1 MANSVCCQVP
11 IRLFLRPPNSAV
23 SRWEINGMKF
33 EYVQPSGIAPTG
45 KFYLGLPTVR
55 VETSNYGLGIWLC
68 RTGGN
73 EQRIG
78 DWRVTLTTCLEPGR
92 LGICRRAVLF
102 ALISAVAW
110 TNQTHAQLP
119 VQQLHRGKAAAA
131 SSATQP
137 SPVPAIAATP
147 VPAPPAAVPVEPLGR
162 LSPHGTVLGFLRAA
176 EAKDYERAAQYLDG
190 KRTPEQAQAL
200 AIQLKFLLDQGLSTG
215 IDNLSREPS
224 GDVEDNLR
232 QSRELVGVVPTPN
245 GDIKVFLDLVNRPG
259 QTSIWLFSQE
269 TLAHVPAAFDGMH
282 HTDYGSWF
290 PAWTSR
296 IKIFSVPLWRWG
308 TIFVSLLLIFLLA
321 SLLTRSVLWMFH
333 HLFKKRLSAA
343 VEEAILGLKIPLLVF
358 SLALVGNTMGTYAI
372 TALGRHYWKS
382 VSVVVGWIG
391 FAWLIIRISDIFATY
406 IRQRLLV
413 QARVERATFVNL
425 TVRLFK
431 IFVALVLVI
440 ALLSRAGVNISA
452 LVTGLGIGG
461 VALALAAQ
469 KTLSDLFGGLSIIM
483 RGAVRVGDVCTIDGI
498 SGIVEDVGISS
509 LSLRTFQRSLV
520 SIPNT
525 KVAEVNLE
533 NLSLRDQ
540 FRIYQIFTLRFD
552 TPSEVLKTV
561 LGKFGEILR
570 AQPDIDAN
578 TARVALI
585 GITPQGPQIEINA
598 YLRRPGADIMLSLK
612 QQQDLLLQMI
622 SVIDAAG
629 TSMAA
634 PVGYLR
640 LDAAKDSESPGHPS
654 NGHPTT
660 TKRKVPED
668 VPGPP
673 VSN

>member
-1 MANSVCCQVP
+1 M
-11 IRLFLRPPNSAV
+11 
-23 SRWEINGMKF
+23 
-33 EYVQPSGIAPTG
+33 
-45 KFYLGLPTVR
+45 
-55 VETSNYGLGIWLC
+55 ETSNYGRGICLC

-73 EQRIG
+73 EKRIG
-78 DWRVTLTTCLEPGR
+78 NWRVTLTTCLHPVR
-92 LGICRRAVLF
+92 LGICCRALLF

-110 TNQTHAQLP
+110 TSQTHAQLP
-119 VQQLHRGKAAAA
+119 AQQLHRGKAAAA
-131 SSATQP
+131 NSSATQP
-137 SPVPAIAATP
+137 SPTPAVPATP
-147 VPAPPAAVPVEPLGR
+147 APAPAPPAPVEPLGR
-162 LSPHGTVLGFLRAA
+162 LSPHGCVLGFLRAA

-190 KRTPEQAQAL
+190 KRSPEQAQAL
-200 AIQLKFLLDQGLSTG
+200 AIQLKYLLDHGLSTS
-215 IDNLSREPS
+215 IDNLSSEPS

-232 QSRELVGVVPTPN
+232 LSRELVGVVPTPS
-245 GDIKVFLDLVNRPG
+245 GDLKVFLDLVNRPG
-259 QTSIWLFSQE
+259 QSSIWLFSQD
-269 TLAHVPAAFDGMH
+269 TLAHVPAAFAGMQ
-282 HTDYGSWF
+282 HTDYESWF
-290 PAWTSR
+290 PAWASR
-296 IKIFSVPLWRWG
+296 IKIFSVPLWRWAS
-308 TIFVSLLLIFLLA
+308 IIVSLLLIFLLA
-321 SLLTRSVLWMFH
+321 SLLTRSLLWMVR
-333 HLFKKRLSAA
+333 HLFKKHLSAA
-343 VEEAILGLKIPLLVF
+343 VEAAILGLKLPLFIF
-358 SLALVGNTMGTYAI
+358 SWALIGNTMGAYAI
-372 TALGRHYWKS
+372 TVLGRHYWKS
-382 VSVVVGWIG
+382 LSVVVGWIG
-391 FAWLIIRISDIFATY
+391 FAWMLIRISDIFATY
-406 IRQRLLV
+406 TRQRLLV

-425 TVRLFK
+425 TGRLFK
-431 IFVALVLVI
+431 ILVLLVLVI

-452 LVTGLGIGG
+452 LITGLGIGG

-570 AQPDIDAN
+570 AQPDIDKN

-585 GITPQGPQIEINA
+585 SITPQGPQIEINA

-640 LDAAKDSESPGHPS
+640 LDAAKDSESLDHPS
-654 NGHPTT
+654 NGLPTT

-673 VSN
+673 ISN

>member
-1 MANSVCCQVP
+1 
-11 IRLFLRPPNSAV
+11 
-23 SRWEINGMKF
+23 
-33 EYVQPSGIAPTG
+33 
-45 KFYLGLPTVR
+45 
-55 VETSNYGLGIWLC
+55 VETSNYGRGICFLPN
-68 RTGGN
+68 GN

-78 DWRVTLTTCLEPGR
+78 DWRVTLTTCLHPGR
-92 LGICRRAVLF
+92 LRICRRALLF
-102 ALISAVAW
+102 TLISAVIW
-110 TNQTHAQLP
+110 TSKTNAQQP
-119 VQQLHRGKAAAA
+119 AQQPLRGKVAAAN
-131 SSATQP
+131 SSTAQP
-137 SPVPAIAATP
+137 SPAPAVAATP
-147 VPAPPAAVPVEPLGR
+147 APAPPAPPPEPLGR

-190 KRTPEQAQAL
+190 KRSPEQAQAL
-200 AIQLKFLLDQGLSTG
+200 AIQLKYLLDKGLSTS
-215 IDNLSREPS
+215 IDNLSSEPS

-232 QSRELVGVVPTPN
+232 LSRELVGVVPTPN
-245 GDIKVFLDLVNRPG
+245 GDLKVFLDLINRPG
-259 QTSIWLFSQE
+259 QSSIWLFSQD
-269 TLAHVPAAFDGMH
+269 TLSHVPEAFAGIH
-282 HTDYGSWF
+282 HTDYESWF
-290 PAWTSR
+290 PAWASR
-296 IKIFSVPLWRWG
+296 IKIFSVPLWRWAS
-308 TIFVSLLLIFLLA
+308 ILISLFVIFLLA
-321 SLLTRSVLWMFH
+321 SLLTRSILWLVR
-333 HLFKKRLSAA
+333 HLFKKHLSAA
-343 VEEAILGLKIPLLVF
+343 VEEAILGLKLPLFIF
-358 SLALVGNTMGTYAI
+358 SWALIGNTMGAYAI
-372 TALGRHYWKS
+372 TVLGRHYWQSLS
-382 VSVVVGWIG
+382 VIVGWIG
-391 FAWLIIRISDIFATY
+391 FAWLLVRISDIFATY
-406 IRQRLLV
+406 TRQRLLV

-425 TVRLFK
+425 IGRLFK
-431 IFVALVLVI
+431 IFVLLVLVI

-452 LVTGLGIGG
+452 LITGLGIGG

-640 LDAAKDSESPGHPS
+640 LDAAKDSEGPDHPS
-654 NGHPTT
+654 NGLPTT
-660 TKRKVPED
+660 TKRKVPKD

-673 VSN
+673 IST

>member
-1 MANSVCCQVP
+1 M
-11 IRLFLRPPNSAV
+11 
-23 SRWEINGMKF
+23 
-33 EYVQPSGIAPTG
+33 
-45 KFYLGLPTVR
+45 
-55 VETSNYGLGIWLC
+55 ETSSYGRGICLC

-78 DWRVTLTTCLEPGR
+78 DWRVTLTTCLNPGR
-92 LGICRRAVLF
+92 LGIFRRALLF
-102 ALISAVAW
+102 TLISAVAW

-119 VQQLHRGKAAAA
+119 VQQLHRGKGAAAK
-131 SSATQP
+131 SSGTEP
-137 SPVPAIAATP
+137 SPAPAAPATP
-147 VPAPPAAVPVEPLGR
+147 APAPPPPAPVEPLGR

-190 KRTPEQAQAL
+190 KRTPGQAQAL
-200 AIQLKFLLDQGLSTG
+200 AIQLKYLLDHGLSTS
-215 IDNLSREPS
+215 IDKLSREPS
-224 GDVEDNLR
+224 GGVEDNLR
-232 QSRELVGVVPTPN
+232 LSRELVGVVPTPN
-245 GDIKVFLDLVNRPG
+245 GELKVFLDLVNRPG
-259 QTSIWLFSQE
+259 QTPIWLFSQE
-269 TLAHVPAAFDGMH
+269 TLAHVPAAFAGMQ

-308 TIFVSLLLIFLLA
+308 TILVSLLLIFLLA
-321 SLLTRSVLWMFH
+321 SLLTRSLLWIFH

-343 VEEAILGLKIPLLVF
+343 VEEAILGLKLPLLVF

-372 TALGRHYWKS
+372 TALGRHYWHS

-391 FAWLIIRISDIFATY
+391 FAWLLIRISDIFATY

-425 TVRLFK
+425 TGRLFK
-431 IFVALVLVI
+431 ILVVLVLVI

-585 GITPQGPQIEINA
+585 GISPQGPQIEINA
-598 YLRRPGADIMLSLK
+598 YLRRPGADIVLSLK

-634 PVGYLR
+634 PVGFLR
-640 LDAAKDSESPGHPS
+640 LDAAKDSESADHPS
-654 NGHPTT
+654 NGLPTT

-668 VPGPP
+668 LPGRPI
-673 VSN
+673 SN